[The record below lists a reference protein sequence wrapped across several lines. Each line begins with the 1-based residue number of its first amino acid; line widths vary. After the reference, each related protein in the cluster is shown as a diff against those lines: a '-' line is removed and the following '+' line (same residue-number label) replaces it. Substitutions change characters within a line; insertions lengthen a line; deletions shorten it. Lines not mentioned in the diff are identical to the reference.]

1 MYELKPIGFVVSELK
16 ERGKRGYI
24 KASIEIKEEYEEGIK
39 GLEGCSHILVVAFLD
54 RSERT
59 LTVSTK
65 FHNGGV
71 FAVRS
76 PDRPN
81 PLGIT
86 VSKIERIEGRK
97 IFLEKLDFL
106 DGTPVVD
113 IKPYTL
119 NDCIP
124 GYENSIENKMLVYKE
139 KGIDAL
145 FSFASSFHGELCTGI
160 ALGVRIVY
168 EALRIRGTMKFD
180 SISAPSGCAID
191 AFQSLCGC
199 TLGNG
204 KLKLWDKDYYTIS
217 NIRVELKREPKSL
230 EDALYGN
237 ILVLTEI

>member
-16 ERGKRGYI
+16 ERGKRGYV
-24 KASIEIKEEYEEGIK
+24 KASIEIKEEYEKGIE

-54 RSERT
+54 RSKHT
-59 LTVSTK
+59 LTVNTK
-65 FHNGGV
+65 FHSGGA

-86 VSKIERIEGRK
+86 ASKIEKIEGRK

-119 NDCIP
+119 NDCIL
-124 GYENSIENKMLVYKE
+124 GYENLIENKMLLSIN
-139 KGIDAL
+139 GIDAL
-145 FSFASSFHGELCTGI
+145 LSFASSFHGELCTGI
-160 ALGVRIVY
+160 AVGVRMVY
-168 EALRIRGTMKFD
+168 EALKIKGTMKFD
-180 SISAPSGCAID
+180 SISAPAGCAID

-204 KLKLWDKDYYTIS
+204 KLKLWDRDHYVIS
-217 NIRVELKREPKSL
+217 DTRVELKREPLSL
-230 EDALYGN
+230 DDALYGD
-237 ILVLTEI
+237 IIELATI